1 MCQIQQKPRSYC
13 GKNRND
19 KKNWDLH
26 RLFQYFMSEPIEAIE
41 KKGKKEGEK
50 RKKGRHGSLQLQS
63 SPAQLRS
70 GVFKHQ
76 RNESF

>member
-41 KKGKKEGEK
+41 KKREKGRGKKEKGSTRVPTTAVIASAAEK
-50 RKKGRHGSLQLQS
+50 RRL
-63 SPAQLRS
+63 
-70 GVFKHQ
+70 
-76 RNESF
+76 